1 MAGEALKSSINRD
14 KKVGNGLVA
23 VDNEK
28 SDDEYHID
36 EDEIKEC
43 QSIDHLG
50 SNRMS

>member
-14 KKVGNGLVA
+14 KKVGNGLA

-36 EDEIKEC
+36 EDEIRES